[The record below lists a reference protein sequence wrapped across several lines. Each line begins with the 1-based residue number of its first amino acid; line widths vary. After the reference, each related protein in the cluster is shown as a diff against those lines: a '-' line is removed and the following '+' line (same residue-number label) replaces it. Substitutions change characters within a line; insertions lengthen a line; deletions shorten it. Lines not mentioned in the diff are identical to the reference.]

1 MLSTSVC
8 GIPIRR
14 FLRVVWVL
22 IALYILGSIPWMLI
36 EFKRSSYSIHYQAW
50 LVAGIFVL
58 LAVSVSVYEIAMNL
72 EYYNCPRLQIRV
84 VRILWM
90 VPIYAVNSWLCLR
103 FKDASFYIDP
113 VRECYEAFVIYNF
126 YMYLVTYLEDEV
138 GDPVAYFSTKE
149 QVGRVLDNVDR
160 LRPAATGCES
170 TLVARRSL
178 SAFRSSRFVQVEHIW
193 PANRILKTW
202 SMGQEFFE
210 QTQRGV
216 LAYVITRP
224 LMAAL
229 SVLANMANVYCEG
242 SFHSGCV
249 WPYVALVNSA
259 SQMWALYC
267 LVLLYE
273 ATKKELEK
281 IRPLPKFI
289 AIKSV
294 VFLTF
299 WQSLAIALAA
309 KVGLIRSKDPWSTYD
324 TDDVAE
330 GLQNFLICIEM
341 FFAALGHAHAFPPR
355 DYMDPSRPPAGLMN
369 NVKVMFDVG
378 DVMSDVSGLVSGT
391 RDGIFDMVNRP
402 LNAVGLGVGAG
413 SSRRRDDGDV
423 TYEPLEAGTS
433 RAPGR

>member
-1 MLSTSVC
+1 MLSSSVC

-36 EFKRSSYSIHYQAW
+36 EFKRSGYSIHYQAW

-113 VRECYEAFVIYNF
+113 VRECYESFVIYNF

-138 GDPVAYFSTKE
+138 GDPVTYFSTKE
-149 QVGRVLDNVDR
+149 QVD
-160 LRPAATGCES
+160 
-170 TLVARRSL
+170 
-178 SAFRSSRFVQVEHIW
+178 HIW
-193 PANRILKTW
+193 PANKVLKAW
-202 SMGQEFFE
+202 SMGEEFFE

-224 LMAAL
+224 LMAAI
-229 SVLANMANVYCEG
+229 SVVANIANVYCEG

-249 WPYVALVNSA
+249 WPYVALINST

-299 WQSLAIALAA
+299 WQSLAIAVAA
-309 KVGLIRSKDPWSTYD
+309 KVGLVQSKDWSTYD

-391 RDGIFDMVNRP
+391 RDGIYDMVSKP
-402 LNAVGLGVGAG
+402 LTAVGLPGIG
-413 SSRRRDDGDV
+413 SSRRREDGDGV
-423 TYEPLEAGTS
+423 GYEPLEAGTRFTS
-433 RAPGR
+433 I

>member
-1 MLSTSVC
+1 MLSAAVC

-14 FLRVVWVL
+14 FLRAIWVL
-22 IALYILGSIPWMLI
+22 ITLFILGSIPWMLI

-72 EYYNCPRLQIRV
+72 EYYNYPRLQIRV

-90 VPIYAVNSWLCLR
+90 VPMYAVNSWLCLR

-113 VRECYEAFVIYNF
+113 IRECYEAFVIYNF

-138 GDPVAYFSTKE
+138 GDPITYFSTKE
-149 QVGRVLDNVDR
+149 QVDHL
-160 LRPAATGCES
+160 
-170 TLVARRSL
+170 
-178 SAFRSSRFVQVEHIW
+178 W
-193 PANRILKTW
+193 PANKFLSTW
-202 SMGQEFFE
+202 HMGRQFFD

-224 LMAAL
+224 LMAAI

-242 SFHSGCV
+242 EFHRGCV
-249 WPYVALVNSA
+249 WPYVALINST

-299 WQSLAIALAA
+299 WQSLVIAIAA
-309 KVGLIRSKDPWSTYD
+309 KVGLVRSKDWSTYD

-330 GLQNFLICIEM
+330 GLQNFLICVEM

-378 DVMSDVSGLVSGT
+378 DVMSDVSGLMTGT
-391 RDGIFDMVNRP
+391 RDGLVDMVTKP
-402 LNAVGLGVGAG
+402 LNAVGIGG
-413 SSRRRDDGDV
+413 SRRRDDAV
-423 TYEPLEAGTS
+423 PYEPLEAGTS
-433 RAPGR
+433 SSQRLA

>member
-1 MLSTSVC
+1 MLSSTVC
-8 GIPIRR
+8 GVPIRR
-14 FLRVVWVL
+14 FIRVIWVMITL
-22 IALYILGSIPWMLI
+22 AILGSIPWMLI
-36 EFKRSSYSIHYQAW
+36 EFKRSSYSIHYQSW
-50 LVAGIFVL
+50 VVAGIFVL

-138 GDPVAYFSTKE
+138 GDPITYFSTKE
-149 QVGRVLDNVDR
+149 
-160 LRPAATGCES
+160 
-170 TLVARRSL
+170 
-178 SAFRSSRFVQVEHIW
+178 QVEHIW
-193 PANRILKTW
+193 PANTFLPTW
-202 SMGQEFFE
+202 HMGQQFFLM
-210 QTQRGV
+210 TQRGV

-224 LMAAL
+224 LMAAI
-229 SVLANMANVYCEG
+229 SVVANIANVYCEG
-242 SFHSGCV
+242 EFRAHCV
-249 WPYVALVNSA
+249 YPYVALINSC

-299 WQSLAIALAA
+299 WQSLAIAIAA
-309 KVGLIRSKDPWSTYD
+309 KVGLIRTKEWSTYD
-324 TDDVAE
+324 TDDVAA

-341 FFAALGHAHAFPPR
+341 FAAALGHAHAFPPR

-378 DVMSDVSGLVSGT
+378 DVYRDVSGLVQGTIVET
-391 RDGIFDMVNRP
+391 RDHVVDMVTKP
-402 LNAVGLGVGAG
+402 FGGLGA
-413 SSRRRDDGDV
+413 SRSREDPLPG
-423 TYEPLEAGTS
+423 TYEPLEG
-433 RAPGR
+433 GRR